1 MLLSRQLSVILA
13 CTLAICCLA
22 SRVLAADTD
31 YTCTIAQVYHL
42 EELGTLEA
50 GSEEGLDKEVKNRPF
65 TVSRETGAITGKASE
80 LDTGS
85 AKSTTVIHRGSGDN
99 SFVAVADFGVSPT
112 GTHAYRMIKIEEYRT
127 GSSKPFVAMGDLTV
141 VSGTCK

>member
-1 MLLSRQLSVILA
+1 MLFSRQLPAILA
-13 CTLAICCLA
+13 CTLTICCFA
-22 SRVLAADTD
+22 SRTFAGDAD

-42 EELGTLEA
+42 KELGTLET
-50 GSEEGLDKEVKNRPF
+50 GSEEGLDNEVKNKPF

-80 LDTGS
+80 LDTRS
-85 AKSTTVIHRGSGDN
+85 ARSTTVIHRGSGDN

-112 GTHAYRMIKIEEYRT
+112 GTHAYRVIKVEEYQT
-127 GSSKPFVAMGDLTV
+127 GSSKPFVAMGDLSV